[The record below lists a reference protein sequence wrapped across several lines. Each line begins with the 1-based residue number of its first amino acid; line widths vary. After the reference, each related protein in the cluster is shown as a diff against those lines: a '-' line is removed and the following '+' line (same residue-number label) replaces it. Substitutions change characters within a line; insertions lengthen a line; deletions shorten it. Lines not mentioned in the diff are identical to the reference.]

1 MTPSPAPSQTRSVI
15 PVGGVGT
22 GGGGSLHMGG
32 ANMPLAAAGF
42 AIMLA
47 GAGSALWVTR
57 RRRAGQPATAQPR
70 R

>member
-1 MTPSPAPSQTRSVI
+1 
-15 PVGGVGT
+15 VGT

-57 RRRAGQPATAQPR
+57 RRRAGQPAAAQPR